1 MKDSGRRTRDEG
13 LGMKHLVHARLLKRY
28 KRFLADVRLDNG
40 EIITVHCPN
49 TGSMKNCAEENADV
63 WLSYSDNPKRKYC
76 YTWEY
81 LTTSRGH
88 HIGINAGK
96 ANQLVQSAIR
106 NGLVEQLM
114 GYEVIRSEVR
124 YGDEN
129 SRIDLLLQH
138 RQRQDCYVEVKSVT
152 LLEDPPSR
160 GVGYFPDA
168 VSERGAKHL
177 RELIRMSHSGARS
190 VLFFC
195 VQHTG
200 IQEVRPADHIDCEY
214 GKLLREA
221 MSSGVEVLAYK
232 VRRSNKGFRLWRDLP
247 VII

>member
-1 MKDSGRRTRDEG
+1 MKG
-13 LGMKHLVHARLLKRY
+13 LVHARLIKRY
-28 KRFLADVRLDNG
+28 KRFLADVRLDND

-49 TGSMKNCAEENADV
+49 TGSMKNCVEENAEI
-63 WLSYSDNPKRKYC
+63 WLSDSNNPKRKYR

-81 LTTSRGH
+81 LRTSRGH
-88 HIGINAGK
+88 HIGVNAGK

-106 NGLVEQLM
+106 DDLVEPLA
-114 GYEVIRSEVR
+114 GYDTIRPEVK

-129 SRIDLLLQH
+129 SRIDLLLQDSKK
-138 RQRQDCYVEVKSVT
+138 QDCYVEVKSVT
-152 LLEDPPSR
+152 LLEDPPSS
-160 GVGYFPDA
+160 GIGYFPDA

-177 RELIRMSHSGARS
+177 RELIKMSQSDARS

-200 IQEVRPADHIDCEY
+200 IQEVRPADHIDREY

-221 MSSGVEVLAYK
+221 LDSGVEVLAYK
-232 VRRSNKGFRLWRDLP
+232 VRKSNKGFRLWRDLP
-247 VII
+247 VIV